1 MVCISLLRRNRHTNK
16 RSGYS
21 LLAQGTH
28 VSFSVF
34 PYQVF
39 THSSHNALSSKAEAL
54 KMEKVEYSYSWSQG
68 LSLGYILTFNRNGVF
83 RRNSSTAEDM
93 LLKIMI
99 LKPIFKNRWKWF
111 QSHRNPQRLGGWASV
126 NWYQSIP
133 KPVES
138 WQLPCDVAKFH
149 SNSLRHVPLTWEHP
163 AIFLL
168 VVHELAFDPGIA
180 TVDFVQPG
188 NLGEAGN
195 KIYPSAQKQ
204 Y

>member
-1 MVCISLLRRNRHTNK
+1 MYPFPFFPIKCLPPLHITLSPLGLELWRWRRWNTVTAGVRD
-16 RSGYS
+16 
-21 LLAQGTH
+21 
-28 VSFSVF
+28 SVLDI
-34 PYQVF
+34 YQW
-39 THSSHNALSSKAEAL
+39 N
-54 KMEKVEYSYSWSQG
+54 
-68 LSLGYILTFNRNGVF
+68 LTFNRNGVF
-83 RRNSSTAEDM
+83 WRDSSTAEDI

-111 QSHRNPQRLGGWASV
+111 QSHRNPYRLGGWALI

-138 WQLPCDVAKFH
+138 WQLPCDVAKFYG
-149 SNSLRHVPLTWEHP
+149 NSLRHVPLTWEHS

-195 KIYPSAQKQ
+195 KIYPST
-204 Y
+204 